1 MGDENDATV
10 HDLTAPDEAEID
22 RPSRTLSEGAADPD
36 AADPDAADP
45 AATAAQIAP
54 LGDEVMGLLA
64 QHVPLALLAD
74 LAAPSD
80 RDSTEILR
88 SEGLPADAWWEA
100 PSDPGSPPDPR
111 VANRSPDT
119 EDKGSRTE

>member
-10 HDLTAPDEAEID
+10 HGPTVPDEAEID
-22 RPSRTLSEGAADPD
+22 RPGRTLSEGATDPD
-36 AADPDAADP
+36 ATDPDAADP

-100 PSDPGSPPDPR
+100 PSDPGSPPDPT
-111 VANRSPDT
+111 VAHRSPDT
-119 EDKGSRTE
+119 EDEGSRTE

>member
-22 RPSRTLSEGAADPD
+22 RPSRTLSE
-36 AADPDAADP
+36 DAADP

-88 SEGLPADAWWEA
+88 SEGLPADAWWET